1 MDLIEQRAVSL
12 NEIEVVVLDEADQ
25 MLDIGF
31 MPAIKRILAMT
42 PTTRQ
47 TLLFSATMPK
57 EIRELSSRHLK
68 DPEEVSVIPA
78 KKTADRVEHTVMHIQ
93 TPAEDG
99 RAGDPDPRPQGR
111 TGDRVHAHQARR
123 RQGREAA

>member
-1 MDLIEQRAVSL
+1 VSIRPQIKALASGVDILIATPGRLMDLIEQRAVSL

-42 PTTRQ
+42 PNTRQ

-57 EIRELSSRHLK
+57 EIRELF
-68 DPEEVSVIPA
+68 
-78 KKTADRVEHTVMHIQ
+78 RVT
-93 TPAEDG
+93 
-99 RAGDPDPRPQGR
+99 
-111 TGDRVHAHQARR
+111 
-123 RQGREAA
+123 